1 MVDPGS
7 LNVCRFLPVQLVDLP
22 AIIESHKT
30 IDNKV
35 LYKTG
40 DIAQM
45 MVCSQDAQEDQLE
58 EEKVNVAEMT
68 AAKKK
73 ELYKKFVCN
82 HGGEQPAL

>member
-1 MVDPGS
+1 M
-7 LNVCRFLPVQLVDLP
+7 DLP

-30 IDNKV
+30 LDNKV

-45 MVCSQDAQEDQLE
+45 ILCSTDADE
-58 EEKVNVAEMT
+58 EEEEEEEVEEGKVNVNEMT

-73 ELYKKFVCN
+73 ELYKKFLCN
-82 HGGEQPAL
+82 HGSESRSVG